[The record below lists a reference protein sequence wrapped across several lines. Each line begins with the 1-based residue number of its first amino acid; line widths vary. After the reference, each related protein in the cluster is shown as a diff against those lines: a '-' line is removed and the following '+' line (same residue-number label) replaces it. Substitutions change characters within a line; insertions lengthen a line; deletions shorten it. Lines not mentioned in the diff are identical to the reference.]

1 MSQTIPNPRRW
12 AALALLCA
20 AQFIVILDT
29 SIVGVALPAIQA
41 DLGFSDAGLS
51 WIFNAYVIAFGGL
64 LLMGGKVGDVFGPRR
79 VFAAGFAVL
88 TAASLVAGLASNPS
102 VLLIARALQGVGAAL
117 IAPAALTIL
126 MRLFAQNPRELGR
139 AFGFWGAAAAA
150 GGTAGVFLGGVVTE
164 WLDWPWTFF
173 INVPFGI
180 AVLLLTG
187 ALLPAVQAARGRI
200 GLLDAT
206 LVTAAIGIAVFAVV
220 TAEAGDLLQ
229 LTTLLLLAAAAGLM
243 ATFLVLQSR
252 RAAPLLPLRLFRA
265 PGLASGNLIMALLGA
280 AWIPLWF
287 FLNLYL
293 QEVLGLGAL
302 ESGLALVPMTLL
314 IMVLMVWA
322 AGPVISRFGRKAPMV
337 LGLLLLASSLLL
349 LARLGGEPASYWI
362 DVLPATLIAAV
373 GMSLVYIPTTMT
385 AMSGA
390 SAQDAGLASG
400 LVNTTYQAG
409 SALGLAVVVAVAAG
423 GAGGG
428 DAYGPAFVSAA
439 AIALV
444 AAVAA
449 ATLLSGRAQARSIAA
464 E

>member
-29 SIVGVALPAIQA
+29 SIVGVALPAVQA

-64 LLMGGKVGDVFGPRR
+64 LLMGGKVGDVLGPRR

-88 TAASLVAGLASNPS
+88 TAASLVAGLASSTS

-126 MRLFAQNPRELGR
+126 MLLFSQNPKELGR

-187 ALLPAVQAARGRI
+187 VLLPAVQAARGRI
-200 GLLDAT
+200 GLLDGT

-229 LTTLLLLAAAAGLM
+229 LTTLLLIAAAAGLM
-243 ATFLVLQSR
+243 AAFLVLQSR

-265 PGLASGNLIMALLGA
+265 PGLSSGNLIMALLGA

-314 IMVLMVWA
+314 IMILMVWA
-322 AGPVISRFGRKAPMV
+322 AGPVIGRFGRKAPMV
-337 LGLLLLASSLLL
+337 LGLLLLASSLFL

-373 GMSLVYIPTTMT
+373 GMSLVYIPTTIT

-390 SAQDAGLASG
+390 RAEDAGLASG
-400 LVNTTYQAG
+400 LVNTTYQTG

-428 DAYGPAFVSAA
+428 DAYGPAFLSGA
-439 AIALV
+439 AIALI
-444 AAVAA
+444 AALAA
-449 ATLLSGRAQARSIAA
+449 ATLLPGRTRARTIAA